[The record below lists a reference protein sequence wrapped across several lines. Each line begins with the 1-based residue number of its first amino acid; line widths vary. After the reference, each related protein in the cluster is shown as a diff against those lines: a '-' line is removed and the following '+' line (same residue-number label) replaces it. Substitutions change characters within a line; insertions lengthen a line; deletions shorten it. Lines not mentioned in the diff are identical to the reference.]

1 MTLSPFDHDSLHT
14 STFLVRLKI
23 NKLIYYGLIAK
34 LFTIMQHKKSV
45 IHRDLKAEN
54 VFFISDSQIKV
65 GDFGFSTHSRGNML
79 DTFCGS
85 PPYAAPELFADNCY
99 QGELVDIWAMGV
111 MLYYIL
117 SGIMPFRG
125 ETIPQLKAKILE
137 GKYDMPEF
145 LTPVC
150 QDLIAGLLIKEPE
163 ERFVMEDVFSSM
175 WLRTGS
181 TAMELNPSKKSLPSK
196 TNSRSKLPILSR
208 DHGVVDSSGTGNG
221 SSSALDASFNSDT
234 ESIPDSEV
242 LQSMER
248 LGVPIEDDNLLIG
261 EPRNPIAGTY
271 RILLHRKHLLKLSE
285 QQEQQ
290 QEHSAPEAQERKK
303 KLSACSI
310 GGGQPL
316 ASDSHRPGSGGSMH
330 KQKSSKRKKD
340 KKQDT
345 SGKPMSKICVIL

>member
-1 MTLSPFDHDSLHT
+1 
-14 STFLVRLKI
+14 
-23 NKLIYYGLIAK
+23 
-34 LFTIMQHKKSV
+34 MQHKKGV

-54 VFFISDSQIKV
+54 VFFASDSQIKV

-111 MLYYIL
+111 MLYYML
-117 SGIMPFRG
+117 RGIMPFRG

-137 GKYDMPEF
+137 GKYDKLEF

-150 QDLIAGLLIKEPE
+150 QDLIAGLLTKEPE
-163 ERFVMEDVFSSM
+163 RRFIMEDIYSSI

-181 TAMELNPSKKSLPSK
+181 TTMELNPSKKSLSTK

-208 DHGVVDSSGTGNG
+208 DIGVVDSSATGSG
-221 SSSALDASFNSDT
+221 SKSALNASFNSEGDST
-234 ESIPDSEV
+234 PDSEV
-242 LQSMER
+242 LQNMES
-248 LGVPIEDDNLLIG
+248 LGVPITDSNLLIG

-271 RILLHRKHLLKLSE
+271 RILLHRKHLMKLIDRE
-285 QQEQQ
+285 EEER
-290 QEHSAPEAQERKK
+290 EHSTPQPQERRK
-303 KLSACSI
+303 KLSTCSM

-316 ASDSHRPGSGGSMH
+316 ASGSHSRPSSGGSVH
-330 KQKSSKRKKD
+330 KLKSGRATARKDRKQQETSSKH
-340 KKQDT
+340 
-345 SGKPMSKICVIL
+345 MSKICVIL